1 MKTIHIEGQ
10 PRSGTG
16 KKAVRQIRSEQ
27 LVPCVIYGGPE
38 TVNLQ
43 VPGTALK
50 SLVYTPDFQLAEV
63 TVGDKSYRCVLKDLQ
78 FDPVTDRLSHVDFL
92 ELVENKRITVNIPIR
107 FTGNPQ
113 GVKDGGKMTVKMKSL
128 KVRTLPKNLR
138 EHIEVDTGYLEL
150 NKSIRVEDV
159 KLEGF
164 EILNSPR
171 IPLASVALTRVLKQ
185 EEAAT
190 PAAATAPVAGA
201 APAGTGAAAA
211 SPAAPAGGAAAPAAP
226 APRTKG
232 APSKGDKKK

>member
-38 TVNLQ
+38 NLNLQ
-43 VPGTALK
+43 VPKTSLK

-63 TVGDKSYRCVLKDLQ
+63 KVGDKSYRCVLKDLQ
-78 FDPVTDRLSHVDFL
+78 YDPVTDQLSHVDFL
-92 ELVENKRITVNIPIR
+92 ELVENKRITVNIPIK

-128 KVRTLPKNLR
+128 KVRTLPKYLR
-138 EHIEVDTGYLEL
+138 EHIEVETGHLEL

-185 EEAAT
+185 EETAT
-190 PAAATAPVAGA
+190 PAAAATAVPGAVPAGPGGA
-201 APAGTGAAAA
+201 APA
-211 SPAAPAGGAAAPAAP
+211 AAAPAAGVPAAATP
-226 APRTKG
+226 APRAKG
-232 APSKGDKKK
+232 FPSKGDKKK